1 MQSSIRASATAMS
14 GPDRRLRKL
23 LSSPLA
29 LFSGGIVILL
39 LLCAAIGPLI
49 YGGQALEM
57 SADRLAGPSA
67 QDWLGTDELG
77 RSVLVQMILGS
88 RTSLFV
94 GLAAA
99 VSATVAGAL
108 IGAVSGFGGRGL
120 DNFVMRITEIFQVMP
135 SFVLAAVIVALW
147 GPGMGKIVLVIALL
161 SWPQTARMMR
171 GEVLR
176 IRSLDYVAAAQ
187 CLGMRPWEVLW
198 REVVPNA
205 IAPVITLGTL
215 IVGQAILLEAGLAFF
230 GLGSPDVASWG
241 KMLNSGQR
249 FFYQAWWLSV
259 FPGVAIFVTVLAF
272 NLAGD
277 KLAEVF
283 NPRSEH

>member
-1 MQSSIRASATAMS
+1 MHLSTPVSAPAPS
-14 GPDRRLRKL
+14 KRDHRLRKIL
-23 LSSPLA
+23 KSPMA
-29 LFSGGIVILL
+29 IFSGGIVLL
-39 LLCAAIGPLI
+39 LLICAVVGPI
-49 YGGQALEM
+49 FFGDQALDISSE
-57 SADRLAGPSA
+57 RLLPPSA
-67 QDWLGTDELG
+67 TYWLGTDELG
-77 RSVLVQMILGS
+77 RSILIQMILGS
-88 RTSLFV
+88 STSLFV
-94 GLAAA
+94 GIAAA
-99 VSATVAGAL
+99 VSATVAGVI
-108 IGAVSGFGGRGL
+108 IGAISGFGGRGL
-120 DNFVMRITEIFQVMP
+120 DTFIMRVTEIFQVMP

-147 GPGMGKIVLVIALL
+147 GPGMTKIVLVIAIL

-176 IRSLDYVAAAQ
+176 IRSLDYVNAAH
-187 CLGMRPWEVLW
+187 CLGMRPSKILW

-205 IAPVITLGTL
+205 IAPVITVGTL

-259 FPGVAIFVTVLAF
+259 FPGIAIFVTVLAF

-277 KLAEVF
+277 KLAEIF
-283 NPRSEH
+283 NPRSEA

>member
-1 MQSSIRASATAMS
+1 MPLSTPVSAPAPS
-14 GPDRRLRKL
+14 KRDRRLRKIL
-23 LSSPLA
+23 NSPLA
-29 LFSGGIVILL
+29 LFSFGFITIL
-39 LLCAAIGPLI
+39 LLCATIGPMVF
-49 YGGQALEM
+49 GGQALDI
-57 SADRLAGPSA
+57 SSGRLLPPSA
-67 QDWLGTDELG
+67 TQWLGTDELG
-77 RSVLVQMILGS
+77 RSIFIQMILGAS
-88 RTSLFV
+88 TSLFV
-94 GLAAA
+94 GIAAA
-99 VSATVAGAL
+99 VSATVVGVI
-108 IGAVSGFGGRGL
+108 IGAVSGFGSRGL
-120 DNFVMRITEIFQVMP
+120 DTFIMRVTEIFQVMP

-147 GPGMGKIVLVIALL
+147 GPGMTKIVLVIAIL

-176 IRSLDYVAAAQ
+176 IKSLDYVNAAH
-187 CLGMRPWEVLW
+187 CLGMKPSTILW

-205 IAPVITLGTL
+205 IAPVITVGTL

-259 FPGVAIFVTVLAF
+259 FPGLAIFVTVLAF

-277 KLAEVF
+277 KLAEIF
-283 NPRSEH
+283 NPRSEA